1 MERRRESGRGGGVRV
16 KGWEVRKKKT
26 EPILEM
32 LSSERINMLT
42 VQERQRE
49 RESEPITTQTDKCFL
64 GDGLE
69 SRLNN

>member
-1 MERRRESGRGGGVRV
+1 MERRRESGRGGG
-16 KGWEVRKKKT
+16 GEGEGLGGEEKKT

-49 RESEPITTQTDKCFL
+49 RERVNQ
-64 GDGLE
+64 
-69 SRLNN
+69 

>member
-49 RESEPITTQTDKCFL
+49 RERVNQ
-64 GDGLE
+64 
-69 SRLNN
+69 